1 MLLDEQFL
9 KRLERLRL
17 MVKTQPRGRPGGT
30 HHAPRAGMSLE
41 FTDYKEYSPGD
52 DFRYVDWKVYG
63 RLDRLLIKVFTRE
76 QDLPIYLLI
85 DKSSSMEIG
94 GKLLY
99 GLRLAAALGYLGL
112 KELDRVGAYPFASR
126 VEGGLPPHSGPRQIF
141 QLFRYLEG
149 VRPGG
154 RTDLDGAL
162 EGFAAQ
168 RREPGLLVLLSDMLT
183 PQGYER
189 GLSHLLYRRFTVIIL
204 QLLASEDLEPRP
216 QGAVRLED
224 AEEGGRPFELEMDE
238 RAIRAYQ
245 ELLRAYLQSLEQFC
259 LAHKIEYLRLPV
271 TTPLES
277 AIFEMLGER
286 RVVR

>member
-17 MVKTQPRGRPGGT
+17 MAKSQPYGRPGGP
-30 HHAPRAGMSLE
+30 HHSPRAGMSLE

-52 DFRYVDWKVYG
+52 DFRYVDWKAYG

-85 DKSSSMEIG
+85 DKSSSMEVG

-112 KELDRVGAYPFASR
+112 KELDRVGAYPFAAR
-126 VEGGLPPHSGPRQIF
+126 VEGGLAPRSGPRQIF

-162 EGFAAQ
+162 EGFAAE
-168 RREPGLLVLLSDMLT
+168 RREAGLLILVSDMLT
-183 PQGYER
+183 PEGYQR
-189 GLSHLLYRRFTVIIL
+189 GLSHLLYSRFTVIIL
-204 QLLASEDLEPRP
+204 QLLAAEDLDPQPR
-216 QGAVRLED
+216 GAVRLED
-224 AEEGGRPFELEMDE
+224 AEGGRPLELEMSE
-238 RAIRAYQ
+238 RAISLYRKR
-245 ELLRAYLQSLEQFC
+245 LHSYLGRLEEFC

-271 TTPLES
+271 TTPLET

-286 RVVR
+286 EVVR

>member
-1 MLLDEQFL
+1 MLLDEAFL

-17 MVKTQPRGRPGGT
+17 MVKTQPRGRPGGP
-30 HHAPRAGMSLE
+30 HHSPRTGMSLE
-41 FTDYKEYSPGD
+41 FTDYKKYSPGD

-85 DKSSSMEIG
+85 DKSSSMALGE
-94 GKLLY
+94 KLLY

-112 KELDRVGAYPFASR
+112 KELDRVGAFPFASR
-126 VEGGLPPHSGPRQIF
+126 VEGGLPPHPGPRQIF
-141 QLFRYLEG
+141 QLFRYLEA

-162 EGFAAQ
+162 EEFAAQ
-168 RREPGLLVLLSDMLT
+168 RHETGLVILVSDMLT
-183 PQGYER
+183 PRGYQR
-189 GLSHLLYRRFTVIIL
+189 GLAHLLYSRFSVIIL
-204 QLLASEDLEPRP
+204 QLLAAEDLAPRP
-216 QGAVRLED
+216 RGALRLED
-224 AEEGGRPFELEMDE
+224 AEGGGALELEMTD
-238 RAIRAYQ
+238 RAVRLYQ
-245 ELLRAYLQSLEQFC
+245 ERLESYLAGLEEFC

-271 TTPLES
+271 TTPLET

-286 RVVR
+286 EVVR